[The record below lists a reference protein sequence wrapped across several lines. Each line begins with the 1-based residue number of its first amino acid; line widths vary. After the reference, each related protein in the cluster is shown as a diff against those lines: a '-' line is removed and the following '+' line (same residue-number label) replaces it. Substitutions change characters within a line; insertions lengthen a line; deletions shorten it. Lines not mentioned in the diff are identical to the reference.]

1 MAEAF
6 QKGPITVSAKVTR
19 KDRSLPLFQ
28 VPVLRFQDRLAFSF
42 SGEAFDPRV
51 TQADWSLIIVFL
63 PRTIAPTAKGVVSL
77 ELART
82 PAGMIAPAITVPY
95 DAIPMIFLVP
105 DSGGRKKILADLNAH
120 LADFRKIC
128 LKLSDLS
135 EQRAQA
141 DQFLKSLE
149 AIKQDQSAP
158 SYDSA
163 LFNVVKAYG
172 GQLSQDLQIFIS
184 RNTGSNLEKFQF
196 LVSEFKRTNLAV
208 PASSDAS
215 TGVSIEGSALNGRI
229 HPASLYVSIAF
240 DLIQVFQ
247 NLWPGH
253 KFQYVPAL
261 GRDFSGF
268 QAQLYY
274 NDWIQT
280 TGDVR
285 GALVFSPC
293 RWQDADNPT
302 FQFEVAPSD
311 SILHPYTRLSIHPDP
326 RSNPPLALFGHDW
339 HLALKGPDGESL
351 DSLPLV
357 PNQAQQAF
365 IIEPSDALLKLQQKG
380 VRQVQARIE
389 GAWGFQPVTSK
400 ERPLI
405 AGLDPAWKPSQTERD
420 RFMLGQSSTFVL
432 PSPWGSAVTKAW
444 FRPAATANAAIP
456 AVLHNAPDGSC
467 TLSFPNLQGEPGPG
481 FLEASLDEKLPAA
494 LSVPLVLQFPLP
506 VVDDIRAHQGEN
518 AVLLMGRNLQNAR
531 TLLFGGQAFTRTRE
545 TPEGTLFSAIKG
557 VIEGEPGA
565 VMEGTLKLS
574 DDRILPVKAT
584 MLLPPRPV
592 LQEVEVI
599 PMAALQGLPM
609 TSEMVPLATT
619 ASVMVSAISGHKGR
633 YPLGRSPKLL
643 IRNTDDP
650 GTPAPLPAKAI
661 KLTGR
666 GQRLLASFTP
676 SELLGTHAA
685 GHLEIQVQ
693 DAAVGTSAWTPLPAL
708 FLELPTILNLH
719 QEGTAWRAEGTA
731 LDTIERSASS
741 TAGPWV
747 PATIGFQGGKEFTS
761 LAAPDGNGV
770 VYLKLYG
777 WPDLLIRLQGPAQ
790 KPTRAAKEPTPGDK
804 CGTPSKA
811 SNDKPAEKP
820 RPVAVDGL
828 T

>member
-1 MAEAF
+1 
-6 QKGPITVSAKVTR
+6 
-19 KDRSLPLFQ
+19 LH
-28 VPVLRFQDRLAFSF
+28 FQDRLDFTF

-51 TQADWSLIIVFL
+51 TQADWSLIVVFL

-82 PAGMIAPAITVPY
+82 PAGMSAPGISVPY

-208 PASSDAS
+208 PSSSTAS
-215 TGVSIEGSALNGRI
+215 TGVSVEGSALNGPI

-293 RWQDADNPT
+293 RWQDAENPT

-311 SILHPYTRLSIHPDP
+311 SIVHPYTHLSIHPGP
-326 RSNPPLALFGHDW
+326 RSNSPLALFGHDW
-339 HLALKGPDGESL
+339 HLTMKGPAGELL

-357 PNQAQQAF
+357 PNQAQHAF
-365 IIEPSDALLKLQQKG
+365 IIEPSDALLKLQQKK
-380 VRQVQARIE
+380 VQQVQARIE
-389 GAWGFQPVTSK
+389 GAWGFQPVASK
-400 ERPLI
+400 ERSLI
-405 AGLDPAWKPSQTERD
+405 TGLDPAWEPSQAERD
-420 RFMLGQSSTFVL
+420 RFMLGQSSTFLL
-432 PSPWGSAVTKAW
+432 PSPWGSAVAKAW
-444 FRPAATANAAIP
+444 FRAATPANAAIP
-456 AVLHNAPDGSC
+456 AVLHNAQDGSC
-467 TLSFPNLQGEPGPG
+467 TLSFPKLLGEPGPG
-481 FLEASLDEKLPAA
+481 FLEASLGEKLPAA

-506 VVDDIRAHQGEN
+506 MVDGIRAHQGEN
-518 AVLLMGRNLQNAR
+518 SVLLTGRNLQNAQ
-531 TLLFGGQAFTRTRE
+531 TLLLAGQAFTRTRE

-557 VIEGEPGA
+557 VIEGEPGM
-565 VMEGTLKLS
+565 VMEGTLRLS
-574 DDRILPVKAT
+574 DKRNLTLKAT

-592 LQEVEVI
+592 LQGVEVI

-609 TSEMVPLATT
+609 SSDMVPMATT
-619 ASVMVSAISGHKGR
+619 APIMISAISGHKGR

-643 IRNTDDP
+643 VRNTDDP
-650 GTPAPLPAKAI
+650 GTPAALPTQAV

-666 GQRLLASFTP
+666 GQRLMASFTA
-676 SELLGTHAA
+676 SELLGSHAV

-693 DAAVGTSAWTPLPAL
+693 DAMVGTSAWTPLPAL
-708 FLELPTILNLH
+708 FLELPTIFTLH
-719 QEGTAWRAEGTA
+719 QEGTAWRAEGIA
-731 LDTIERSASS
+731 LDAIERSASS
-741 TAGPWV
+741 PSGPWV

-761 LAAPDGNGV
+761 LADPDSNGV
-770 VYLKLYG
+770 IYLKLYG
-777 WPDLLIRLQGPAQ
+777 WPDLVIRLQGSAI
-790 KPTRAAKEPTPGDK
+790 KPSHTTKEPLPGDQN
-804 CGTPSKA
+804 GTPSKT
-811 SNDKPAEKP
+811 SNDKPAEKS
-820 RPVAVDGL
+820 RPVSVGGL
-828 T
+828 P